1 MAGGGALPAWTTME
15 AVGISQELQAEL
27 EPAFSREQARTA
39 SAAATVADCWKRDEA
54 SEGKLREIRDEI
66 EALLAEQQAGPASP
80 LSPRSPRSPR
90 WLLAQRRASRN
101 RDEQEQEPEHV
112 DDLLLAVAQ
121 DDEAAAAALLER
133 GVDPNRATGMGTTAL
148 MAAASRG
155 ALRMVQLLVDAG
167 ARLDTQAPINGATA
181 FHYACTMGHPDAV
194 ELLVRAGCDT
204 TIRCSDGETGWEWAA
219 SAGRAEVIGRLKSL
233 NSMALENQSR
243 EGHFAD
249 GFDAGFE
256 CAKFRSFEDGWTQGY
271 LAGQSWLPDDDAE
284 PPAAPP
290 AADPPEM
297 DGSSPRSTGAA
308 HDAGFSAGWSA
319 SCDGNHSEQFQAGYG
334 QGWREGL
341 LEADAAEARMTDGF
355 ADDDFEDELPL
366 SPGGVQLQ
374 GDTLAEISRLTK
386 LAAPLEQKLH
396 VGSTLISS
404 LRFCCFA
411 FQLSVKSRHCTG
423 VRQRS
428 RPWHS
433 PRSRAP
439 WTVPSKPERHHRT
452 ARRRLNR
459 RHRRHRRQRR
469 RIIWLWALCR
479 GRSRPPRNGAAAA
492 QPAAPSRAGGSVFVC
507 IGRRIGFVR
516 QVRS

>member
-1 MAGGGALPAWTTME
+1 MTGGGALPAWTTME

-39 SAAATVADCWKRDEA
+39 WAAATVADCWKRDEA
-54 SEGKLREIRDEI
+54 SEGQLREIRDEI
-66 EALLAEQQAGPASP
+66 EALLAEQQAGPAAQ

-101 RDEQEQEPEHV
+101 RDEQEQEQEQAEAAPLV

-133 GVDPNRATGMGTTAL
+133 GVDLNRANGMGTTAL
-148 MAAASRG
+148 MAAASSG

-167 ARLDTQAPINGATA
+167 ARLDTAAPINGATA

-219 SAGRAEVIGRLKSL
+219 SAGRAEVTDRLKSL

-256 CAKFRSFEDGWTQGY
+256 CAKFRSFEDGWTEGY

-290 AADPPEM
+290 APDPPEM
-297 DGSSPRSTGAA
+297 EGSSPRSTGAA

-319 SCDGNHSEQFQAGYG
+319 SCDGNHSEQFEAGYG

-341 LEADAAEARMTDGF
+341 LDADAAEARMTDGF
-355 ADDDFEDELPL
+355 AHDDFDDELPL
-366 SPGGVQLQ
+366 SPGGVQLR
-374 GDTLAEISRLTK
+374 GDTLCEISRLTK
-386 LAAPLEQKLH
+386 LAAPLEQKLQ
-396 VGSTLISS
+396 VGPT
-404 LRFCCFA
+404 
-411 FQLSVKSRHCTG
+411 
-423 VRQRS
+423 
-428 RPWHS
+428 
-433 PRSRAP
+433 
-439 WTVPSKPERHHRT
+439 
-452 ARRRLNR
+452 
-459 RHRRHRRQRR
+459 
-469 RIIWLWALCR
+469 
-479 GRSRPPRNGAAAA
+479 
-492 QPAAPSRAGGSVFVC
+492 
-507 IGRRIGFVR
+507 
-516 QVRS
+516 